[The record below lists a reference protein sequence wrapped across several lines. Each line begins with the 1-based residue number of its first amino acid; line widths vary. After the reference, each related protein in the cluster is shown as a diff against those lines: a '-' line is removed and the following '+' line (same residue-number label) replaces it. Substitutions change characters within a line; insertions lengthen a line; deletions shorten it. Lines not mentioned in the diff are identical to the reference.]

1 FLLVW
6 LSIMVIFFSYFII
19 SNNSLFILY
28 TFIGFLLLG
37 ILLALKNDYITDST
51 AISIVMISASSIAYM
66 NLLAGYSY
74 IFAIVAIIFAAIIS
88 SSLLKASPRCK
99 LYVTLFLAVVA
110 SLSFVP
116 SKANFI
122 DINAAIIGY
131 YMLIS
136 TAIALLLSNIDAGK
150 RIHKAGLWLKS
161 AIGRTWQSTA
171 AVGVLA
177 LIGIVLLALPIWYTG
192 DVFAPLEISKL
203 PYANLTFYNIGASGL
218 YKIKL
223 NASYYIYML
232 NDKASNIRIYPVNNR
247 SVLKQKPVELYLQN
261 TSTLQEYTTLIA
273 RLNSSYKNY
282 RIYFLPTN
290 VNSSNST
297 YGKVNML
304 NYTDFGMLEE
314 NATYSNYSISN
325 VIYSN
330 ISYVDKN
337 MSVILLKDLE
347 KNTTDKFEVPP
358 FYSVQ
363 SLCPEGEGTANE
375 TISFKSNNSISVF
388 FFSSQQN
395 FTISTGEAAGNQNYT
410 SILHIFL
417 EHSYASRL
425 NFTNTSFGF
434 KILGDGSCMM
444 YIIATQNYSAVRLS
458 QTLKYEQPYSI
469 THTYKIPKTVLPRSK
484 IASFDFLPEGL
495 SYLYKTYM
503 NATNSSS

>member
-1 FLLVW
+1 MKIAIKAKMQQIEAKPYIYIAFLLVW

-19 SNNSLFILY
+19 PNNSLFILY
-28 TFIGFLLLG
+28 SFIGFLLLS

-51 AISIVMISASSIAYM
+51 AISIVMISASSMAYM

-74 IFAIVAIIFAAIIS
+74 IFAILAIIFAAIIS
-88 SSLLKASPRCK
+88 SSLLNASPRLK
-99 LYVTLFLAVVA
+99 LYTTLFLAVFV

-131 YMLIS
+131 YLLIS
-136 TAIALLLSNIDAGK
+136 TTIALFLSNMDAGK

-161 AIGRTWQSTA
+161 AIGRTGQSTI
-171 AVGVLA
+171 AVGVLT

-192 DVFAPLEISKL
+192 EAFAPLEISKL
-203 PYANLTFYNIGASGL
+203 PYANLTFYNISASGL

-247 SVLKQKPVELYLQN
+247 SVLEQKPVELYLQN
-261 TSTLQEYTTLIA
+261 ASTLQEYTTLIA
-273 RLNSSYKNY
+273 RLNSSYKDY

-304 NYTDFGMLEE
+304 NYTDFSMLEE
-314 NATYSNYSISN
+314 NATYSKYSISN

-330 ISYVDKN
+330 LSYVDKN
-337 MSVILLKDLE
+337 MSVILLKSVE
-347 KNTTDKFEVPP
+347 KNITNKFEVLP
-358 FYSVQ
+358 FRSVQ
-363 SLCPEGEGTANE
+363 SLCPEGEGVANE

-395 FTISTGEAAGNQNYT
+395 FTISAGEAAGSQNYT

-417 EHSYASRL
+417 KHSYISRL
-425 NFTNTSFGF
+425 NFTS
-434 KILGDGSCMM
+434 
-444 YIIATQNYSAVRLS
+444 
-458 QTLKYEQPYSI
+458 
-469 THTYKIPKTVLPRSK
+469 
-484 IASFDFLPEGL
+484 ASFDFKVPVNRGCILYVIASQNYSTVRLNQTIKYKEPYLITHIYKVPKAVLPEN
-495 SYLYKTYM
+495 KT
-503 NATNSSS
+503 